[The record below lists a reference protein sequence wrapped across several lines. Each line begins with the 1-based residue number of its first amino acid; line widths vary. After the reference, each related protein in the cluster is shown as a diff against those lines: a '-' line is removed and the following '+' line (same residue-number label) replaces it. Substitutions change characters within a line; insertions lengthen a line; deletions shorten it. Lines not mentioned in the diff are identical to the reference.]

1 MAVAGVSLTREKFAG
16 NVKRE
21 PTRETPIS
29 AGSIEK
35 NPGKAMETTGVDS
48 ERIYRLASV
57 FLAASDGGLS
67 VDRAILIAERIVQL
81 LEEIKG

>member
-1 MAVAGVSLTREKFAG
+1 
-16 NVKRE
+16 
-21 PTRETPIS
+21 
-29 AGSIEK
+29 
-35 NPGKAMETTGVDS
+35 METTGVDS